1 MRTPGRSIIGRLALG
16 RCVKAGATASCC
28 FGSASHVCM
37 PCKRRATRLSSMDVR
52 SECTMPRPAV
62 IQLTSPGAML
72 CTLPTLSRCRMLPSN
87 RYVTVASPICG
98 CGRTSMPLPGAN
110 SAGPIWSKNMKGP
123 TILSGKPGSSR
134 LTSKSPRSLVWGFNT
149 AEMPAVIAASCITC
163 GVCAGK
169 PCCRRIPLPAD
180 GCWRAQTKRPRERP
194 FREAKRAR
202 VSRRQRAWVSPV
214 ARAFSVRRPGS
225 VRSRACRRGS
235 PRLPPRCCSSC
246 WC

>member
-1 MRTPGRSIIGRLALG
+1 MKGPSSVLYGRGAVGGAINLVRKKPQALKAFDVSYRGGRFNTHQLA
-16 RCVKAGATASCC
+16 AGATGAVAGNDRVLYRADAS
-28 FGSASHVCM
+28 FESSDGW
-37 PCKRRATRLSSMDVR
+37 RRAGADRLNISPS
-52 SECTMPRPAV
+52 
-62 IQLTSPGAML
+62 LTVL
-72 CTLPTLSRCRMLPSN
+72 L
-87 RYVTVASPICG
+87 
-98 CGRTSMPLPGAN
+98 
-110 SAGPIWSKNMKGP
+110 
-123 TILSGKPGSSR
+123 PGSSR